1 MWEIIAYELRPEI
14 LLRVAL
20 TLITGVILG
29 IEREQHGR
37 AAGLRTVLLVSLAA
51 CLAMIVSDSFYLSSL
66 AVTGTDPAW
75 HPDPARLAAGVLSG
89 MGFLGAGVII
99 RQTSHVVRG
108 VTTAATLWFATV
120 IGLAYG
126 AGAIGIGLL
135 GTFLSIIILYVL
147 PKLESRIQDDWY
159 SDFTVQLD
167 SEQTSIDVILA
178 ALKSFSIKVKG
189 IDVQTSR
196 QRPEQRVV
204 FHLKFKKADLVRFPI
219 EVTERVNQVAGVQ
232 ETHWH
237 A

>member
-1 MWEIIAYELRPEI
+1 MWETIAYELRPEI

-29 IEREQHGR
+29 VEREQHGR

-126 AGAIGIGLL
+126 A
-135 GTFLSIIILYVL
+135 
-147 PKLESRIQDDWY
+147 KLESRIQDDWY

-167 SEQTSIDVILA
+167 SEQTSIDAILT

-189 IDVQTSR
+189 IDVQTS
-196 QRPEQRVV
+196 QLRPEQRVV

>member
-1 MWEIIAYELRPEI
+1 
-14 LLRVAL
+14 
-20 TLITGVILG
+20 
-29 IEREQHGR
+29 
-37 AAGLRTVLLVSLAA
+37 
-51 CLAMIVSDSFYLSSL
+51 
-66 AVTGTDPAW
+66 
-75 HPDPARLAAGVLSG
+75 

-135 GTFLSIIILYVL
+135 GTFLSIIILYLL

-167 SEQTSIDVILA
+167 SEQTSIDAILT

-189 IDVQTSR
+189 IDVQTS
-196 QRPEQRVV
+196 QLRPEQRVV